1 MRGTIKEEG
10 ITLIT
15 LTITVIVLLVLAG
28 ITTYTGIS
36 SIKSS
41 KLTKFKQQL
50 EIMQAQVDMLYEKYK
65 NDDGTLNEEEINKIG
80 KDLSFLDTEEVDDIF
95 NQVYSIDSIDSI
107 NKDTYRYYDKETIE
121 ELGISGIDDEY
132 LVSIHDRLVISI
144 TGIENDGILYRVLY
158 QFPDKER
165 VGDNFERGEVSFL
178 VDTEETSNGF
188 KINISNIKYSK
199 YVGKGN
205 IQYRKSTS
213 SDWIVAGEN
222 VKDKNYSFNLTSS
235 GKYIIKITDAAGISS
250 EQEFVI
256 LRDGEVF
263 DETPWELTGDGT
275 EVNPYLIQSIED
287 LVAFS
292 NSANEGEYYRDKYVK
307 LETTLDFNSDSSY
320 YNPNTKVSEKTN
332 RIIKEDSNGTPLK
345 EFLTTGT
352 GFNPIGNFSGF
363 FNGNGKEIKN
373 IYINRPEESE
383 VALFSYHSEVI
394 EKLGLTGN
402 IIGGED
408 TGGISARGTIGS
420 IVRYCYNK
428 ASVTGKRNVS
438 GIDTGNAEILYCFNS
453 GKITGSNSVGGI
465 ACASANALK
474 CYNYGEIIGEDYF
487 IGGISLGGTV
497 DSCYNLGNVNAPTAY
512 GVGGIVGTSV
522 TTIKNSYNSGNIIG
536 KSGVGAVLGNY
547 QANQDTVENC
557 YYLKGSATGGING
570 QDIIGQAEPL
580 EESQMP
586 EVIDVV
592 QSQVEIDGQT
602 INVWK
607 EDINNGYPILFWQ

>member
-1 MRGTIKEEG
+1 MRCTIKEKG

-165 VGDNFERGEVSFL
+165 LGDNFERGEVSFL

-188 KINISNIKYSK
+188 KINISNIEYSK

-250 EQEFVI
+250 EQEFVV

-275 EVNPYLIQSIED
+275 ETNPYLIQSIED

-292 NSANEGEYYRDKYVK
+292 NSVNEGERYYDKYVK
-307 LETTLDFNSDSSY
+307 LSTTLDFNSDSSY
-320 YNPNTKVSEKTN
+320 VNPSTKVSEKTN
-332 RIIKEDSNGTPLK
+332 RIIKEDSTGTPLK

-352 GFNPIGNFSGF
+352 GFNPIGNENLNFAGNF
-363 FNGNGKEIKN
+363 DGNRKEIRNIYVNREAEECVGLFGQCAFNGKG
-373 IYINRPEESE
+373 
-383 VALFSYHSEVI
+383 VI
-394 EKLGLTGN
+394 EKLSL
-402 IIGGED
+402 E
-408 TGGISARGTIGS
+408 
-420 IVRYCYNK
+420 
-428 ASVTGKRNVS
+428 
-438 GIDTGNAEILYCFNS
+438 
-453 GKITGSNSVGGI
+453 GKITG
-465 ACASANALK
+465 
-474 CYNYGEIIGEDYF
+474 
-487 IGGISLGGTV
+487 
-497 DSCYNLGNVNAPTAY
+497 
-512 GVGGIVGTSV
+512 
-522 TTIKNSYNSGNIIG
+522 G
-536 KSGVGAVLGNY
+536 KS
-547 QANQDTVENC
+547 
-557 YYLKGSATGGING
+557 TGGIIGYGISYDNYIGIKYCKSNCEVNG
-570 QDIIGQAEPL
+570 TRRSWRNSRICRQYKNIWML
-580 EESQMP
+580 
-586 EVIDVV
+586 
-592 QSQVEIDGQT
+592 
-602 INVWK
+602 
-607 EDINNGYPILFWQ
+607 